1 MTRSPF
7 PFMSHLTL
15 AEVAEVEELSLVIV
29 GEMPVWGRQGRS
41 ARLAELLARRVRP
54 LYEKTPEDV
63 A

>member
-15 AEVAEVEELSLVIV
+15 AEVAEVEALSLVIV

-54 LYEKTPEDV
+54 LYDDKPTD
-63 A
+63 AA

>member
-1 MTRSPF
+1 
-7 PFMSHLTL
+7 MSHLTL